1 MRGSLVYRW
10 YRFSRLSC
18 LPCCGLVNSRFRAG
32 LYFISSDLFSFLTL
46 LLYPFPVEV
55 ERNEVRTEYER
66 SRSGNGS
73 VAGRSKPDKNCWD
86 LQTQYRTLCKRQAP
100 VRCMGKWGERPSCIM
115 KLKRRRILDADY
127 DFSLAPTQ
135 CGTEALSPANLLG
148 ATSFWPLSSTCT
160 KVGSWSTSLD
170 RNSVKKI
177 RLWFEPLAHTRALSI
192 SKKGLLK
199 WRDGKW
205 LHLPPHATALKF
217 FVHPFTKDQWGFWG
231 KKVYSYWNVLRFKKN
246 EFMVL

>member
-73 VAGRSKPDKNCWD
+73 VAGRSKPDKNVEIYK
-86 LQTQYRTLCKRQAP
+86 LNTELCANARLRSDVWASEAS
-100 VRCMGKWGERPSCIM
+100 VRRALWNWKGDVSWMPITT
-115 KLKRRRILDADY
+115 
-127 DFSLAPTQ
+127 LAPTQ

-160 KVGSWSTSLD
+160 KVGWGGPVLIVTQWRRSD
-170 RNSVKKI
+170 YG
-177 RLWFEPLAHTRALSI
+177 LS
-192 SKKGLLK
+192 
-199 WRDGKW
+199 
-205 LHLPPHATALKF
+205 H
-217 FVHPFTKDQWGFWG
+217 
-231 KKVYSYWNVLRFKKN
+231 
-246 EFMVL
+246 